1 MSWKRLTKVDGSKID
16 VNMDQVANIQI
27 YEGGNTLV
35 YFNSARGDI
44 PYFEAVLESP
54 DDIHLMQPL
63 LTS

>member
-1 MSWKRLTKVDGSKID
+1 
-16 VNMDQVANIQI
+16 VANIQI

-35 YFNSARGDI
+35 YFNSVRGDI